1 MPAPELSFSDID
13 FLAKPERATIRDL
26 WLCAELGN
34 HPGKPSMLI
43 SIATQVSRVAKVAE
57 ALESFPPVFQERT
70 LGSRQRNLDTLVD
83 HLAQSDDSNYEMY
96 LPTRALVGRTLVM
109 AELNLWRMLRYIC
122 REIQENHQ
130 QSKHSD
136 GLALALATQTRV
148 DDWLHG
154 CVYTLLAEEVLGA
167 ISRNPASHKELRTA
181 AVDKLCSIWGNYLHW
196 SVRDF
201 FPLLQATWSARR
213 RIRVSLGTLLGV
225 SELMRLL
232 QAGCDPEF
240 VEYFTRPNPT
250 LDEGLAFQE
259 FLIGVPTEQI
269 RSLEHLMKQ
278 EGITSMSREEAE
290 TALGIRQARPE
301 DSTGGVQAYR
311 FFRERHLQAAARRLR
326 DEPGPR
332 RTAEEYVMIYF
343 LENELS
349 RANA

>member
-1 MPAPELSFSDID
+1 MTAPELIFSDID
-13 FLAKPERATIRDL
+13 FLAQPERETIRDL
-26 WLCAELGN
+26 WRCAELSD
-34 HPGKPSMLI
+34 HPGKPSMLASI
-43 SIATQVSRVAKVAE
+43 STQINRVAKVAE
-57 ALESFPPVFQERT
+57 ALEAFPPVFEERT
-70 LGSRQRNLDTLVD
+70 LGSRQRNLSTLVD
-83 HLAQSDDSNYEMY
+83 HLAQSDDSNYEMF

-122 REIQENHQ
+122 REIQENHIQ
-130 QSKHSD
+130 AENSA
-136 GLALALATQTRV
+136 GLALAQATHSQV

-167 ISRNPASHKELRTA
+167 ISRNPATDPELRTA
-181 AVDKLCSIWGNYLHW
+181 AVAKLCSIWGNYLHW

-250 LDEGLAFQE
+250 QDEGLAFHE

-278 EGITSMSREEAE
+278 EGITSMSREQAE
-290 TALGIRQARPE
+290 SALGIRQARPE
-301 DSTGGVQAYR
+301 ESHGGVQAYR

-326 DEPGPR
+326 NEPGPR

-349 RANA
+349 QADA